1 MSVERKNLIVLFP
14 GAGYTV
20 DSPLLYYAEFKYYV
34 KEYKCIKINYGDC
47 LKSGKENNKPFSDI
61 IEDAKKFV
69 LNQVKDIDLSIYD
82 DILFVSK
89 SFGTV
94 IAGWLSETLNKNN
107 IRHIYLT
114 PIGDTLQ
121 YIKNSENISVVI
133 AGTKDRHF
141 DANILKEHCERE
153 QIKLEL
159 IENAD
164 HGLEITGDMNINID
178 ILKRVVE
185 LY

>member
-1 MSVERKNLIVLFP
+1 MKNEEKNLIVLFP

-20 DSPLLYYAEFKYYV
+20 NSPLLYYAEFKYYV
-34 KEYKCIKINYGDC
+34 KGYKSLKINYGDC
-47 LKSGKENNKPFSDI
+47 LKKEKPFSDI
-61 IEDAKKFV
+61 IEDTKKFV
-69 LNQVKDIDLSIYD
+69 LNQVKEVDFSIYD

-94 IAGWLSETLNKNN
+94 IAGWLEETLNKNN

-114 PIGDTLQ
+114 PINDTLEF
-121 YIKNSENISVVI
+121 IKKDKNISIVV
-133 AGTKDRHF
+133 AGTKDTF
-141 DANILKEHCERE
+141 LDKNILTEHCGRE
-153 QIKLEL
+153 KIKLEL
-159 IENAD
+159 IEDAD

-178 ILKRVVE
+178 ILKRIVE